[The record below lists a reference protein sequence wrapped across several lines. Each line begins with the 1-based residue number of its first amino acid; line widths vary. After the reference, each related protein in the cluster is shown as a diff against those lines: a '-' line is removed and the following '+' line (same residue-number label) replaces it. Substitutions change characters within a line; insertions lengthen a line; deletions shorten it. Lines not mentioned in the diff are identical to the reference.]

1 MRLNPYGTQMAMHLQ
16 TNQPAMA
23 FAMLAGTTR
32 RGSIM
37 TIAQLITLLL
47 VFGSFALGRY
57 SGYHDGYVKGR
68 IAVRRYYESIERVS
82 R

>member
-1 MRLNPYGTQMAMHLQ
+1 
-16 TNQPAMA
+16 
-23 FAMLAGTTR
+23 
-32 RGSIM
+32 M
-37 TIAQLITLLL
+37 TIAQLITLVL

-68 IAVRRYYESIERVS
+68 KAVRKYYESLQQVS

>member
-1 MRLNPYGTQMAMHLQ
+1 
-16 TNQPAMA
+16 
-23 FAMLAGTTR
+23 
-32 RGSIM
+32 M
-37 TIAQLITLLL
+37 TIAQLITLAL

-68 IAVRRYYESIERVS
+68 RAVRRYYESLERVS

>member
-1 MRLNPYGTQMAMHLQ
+1 MAIAIVGGDSM
-16 TNQPAMA
+16 
-23 FAMLAGTTR
+23 TTW
-32 RGSIM
+32 
-37 TIAQLITLLL
+37 QLIILA
-47 VFGSFALGRY
+47 VSVGSFAIGRY